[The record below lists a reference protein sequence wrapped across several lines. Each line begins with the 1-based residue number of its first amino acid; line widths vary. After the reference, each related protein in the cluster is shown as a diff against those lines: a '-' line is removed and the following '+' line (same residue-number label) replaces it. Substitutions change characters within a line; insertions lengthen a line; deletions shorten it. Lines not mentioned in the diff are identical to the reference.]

1 MCFESVDK
9 ILNDSGWD
17 QKIIQIGEI
26 RSGPQHLSEYHLLF
40 YRILGFLECIIR
52 KRYILPALYSY

>member
-17 QKIIQIGEI
+17 QKRIQIGEI
-26 RSGPQHLSEYHLLF
+26 RSGP
-40 YRILGFLECIIR
+40 
-52 KRYILPALYSY
+52 

>member
-26 RSGPQHLSEYHLLF
+26 RSGP
-40 YRILGFLECIIR
+40 
-52 KRYILPALYSY
+52 